1 MLTIENIQNIEGTE
15 FQMSSGQKYVIGIV
29 RSWYDHYSFG
39 VFPLKENNVASI
51 RDGIIYKLH
60 RSRRNSRGYEMTSA
74 NSINPIVYVKP
85 ENLTLDNFVL
95 ELHIQTSIK
104 VYANNKHI

>member
-1 MLTIENIQNIEGTE
+1 MLTIDNIQNIEGKE
-15 FQMSSGQKYVIGIV
+15 FEMSSGQKYVIGIV

-39 VFPLKENNVASI
+39 VFPLMENNVASI
-51 RDGIIYKLH
+51 TDGVIYKLH

-104 VYANNKHI
+104 RYANNRK

>member
-1 MLTIENIQNIEGTE
+1 MLTIENIQNIDGKE
-15 FQMSSGQKYVIGIV
+15 FQLSSGRKFIIGIA
-29 RSWYDHYSFG
+29 RAYYDHYSFG
-39 VFPLKENNVASI
+39 VFPLMENNVASI
-51 RDGIIYKLH
+51 RDSIIYKLH

-104 VYANNKHI
+104 RYANNRK

>member
-39 VFPLKENNVASI
+39 VFPLMENNVASTT
-51 RDGIIYKLH
+51 DGVIYKLH

-104 VYANNKHI
+104 RYANNRK

>member
-1 MLTIENIQNIEGTE
+1 MLTIDNIQNIEGKE

-29 RSWYDHYSFG
+29 RDYYDHYSFG

-51 RDGIIYKLH
+51 KDGIVYKLH
-60 RSRRNSRGYEMTSA
+60 RTKKSRRGYKLVAPQMSWQ
-74 NSINPIVYVKP
+74 PYVKP

-95 ELHIQTSIK
+95 ELHIQTGLLNA
-104 VYANNKHI
+104 YNRKHT